1 MATTKTIA
9 QRIADA
15 KMKKEQ
21 LENQLKRLLQQEK
34 EIQRK
39 ARTHRLIE
47 LGALLESLIEEA
59 DALTIEHI
67 KDVLLAALSSKV
79 AIEALLKA
87 RGRQEYRGTSFIRE
101 TPMGQD
107 IENSAMEVA
116 PMREVR
122 DAAMPE
128 YTRGNGA

>member
-21 LENQLKRLLQQEK
+21 LDNQLKRLLQQEK

-39 ARTHRLIE
+39 ARIHRLIE

-59 DALTIEHI
+59 DALTIEQI
-67 KDVLLAALSSKV
+67 KDVLLAALGSKV
-79 AIEALLKA
+79 AIEALLKV
-87 RGRQEYRGTSFIRE
+87 RGRQEYRGTSSIRE
-101 TPMGQD
+101 TPMEQG
-107 IENSAMEVA
+107 INNTSAEVA
-116 PMREVR
+116 PMREVH
-122 DAAMPE
+122 DVAMAE
-128 YTRGNGA
+128 RIRGNGA